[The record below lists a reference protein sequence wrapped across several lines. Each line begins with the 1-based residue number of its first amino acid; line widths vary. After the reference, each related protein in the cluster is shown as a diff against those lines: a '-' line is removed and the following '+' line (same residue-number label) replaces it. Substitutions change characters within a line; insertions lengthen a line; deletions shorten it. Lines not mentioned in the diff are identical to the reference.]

1 VTKKVARRTK
11 HLQLPDVPDGQ
22 KRILVRLPNW
32 LGDVV
37 MAAPT
42 VAAIHAARP
51 DAEIVAQVVAPFLPL
66 AAMLPGV
73 SRAIP
78 ASRDRSGA
86 ERRASVE
93 ALHAVAPD
101 AAVVFPRSLRASLAP
116 KRAGIAVR
124 VGYGGAGRKR
134 AFTHA
139 VTGWKPYRRGHRSA
153 WFGLL
158 ARAFGTQPAAPQ
170 TIEVPAAQ
178 RAAASELL
186 AGLGRDVG
194 RPLVVLEP
202 GASYGPAKCWPAE
215 RFGLLAQRLIAAGYD
230 VATVGTDATRPVEQ
244 VVAQAAGGGLLRT
257 AGRTPDLGVLMG
269 LLAGARLVISN
280 DTGPMHLA
288 AVVGA
293 PVLALFGA
301 TDPVVS
307 SPIGA
312 GPRTLLYDPEP
323 CSPCFLRTCALP
335 GHPCLAKVGVA
346 RVERVATRLLD
357 AATTGGRSA
366 PQAGA
371 PSERRSP

>member
-11 HLQLPDVPDGQ
+11 HLELPDVPDGQ

-37 MAAPT
+37 MAAPA

-66 AAMLPGV
+66 AEMLPGV
-73 SRAIP
+73 TRAIP
-78 ASRDRSGA
+78 TNRDKSRA
-86 ERRASVE
+86 ERHQSVE
-93 ALHAVAPD
+93 ALLGIAAD
-101 AAVVFPRSLRASLAP
+101 AAVVFPRSVRASLAP
-116 KRAGIAVR
+116 RRAGIPIR

-139 VTGWKPYRRGHRSA
+139 VTGWKPYRREHRSQ

-158 ARAFGTQPAAPQ
+158 ARAFGTRPAAPT
-170 TIEVPAAQ
+170 TIEVTSAA
-178 RAAASELL
+178 RASAEALL
-186 AGLGRDVG
+186 AGLGRGAG

-215 RFGLLAQRLIAAGYD
+215 NFGALARSLLAMDVD
-230 VATVGTDATRPVEQ
+230 VATVGTDATRDIERH
-244 VVAQAAGGGLLRT
+244 VARRAGPGLLR
-257 AGRTPDLGVLMG
+257 AVGKTPDLAVLMG
-269 LLAGARLVISN
+269 LLSAADLVVSN

-288 AVVGA
+288 AIVGT

-307 SPIGA
+307 APIGA
-312 GPRTLLYDPEP
+312 EPRHLVYDPEP
-323 CSPCFLRTCALP
+323 CSPCFLRACAVP
-335 GHPCLAKVGVA
+335 GHPCLTKIGVG
-346 RVERVATRLLD
+346 RVERLVRGVLEL
-357 AATTGGRSA
+357 
-366 PQAGA
+366 
-371 PSERRSP
+371 

>member
-1 VTKKVARRTK
+1 MTKKSARK
-11 HLQLPDVPDGQ
+11 KALHIPDVPAGQ

-37 MAAPT
+37 MAAPS
-42 VAAIHAARP
+42 VAAIAAARP
-51 DAEIVAQVVAPFLPL
+51 DAEIVAQVIAPFLPL
-66 AAMLPGV
+66 AGMLPGV

-78 ASRDRSGA
+78 TSRDKSA
-86 ERRASVE
+86 AQRRASVA

-170 TIEVPAAQ
+170 TIDVAPAL
-178 RAAASELL
+178 REAAAELL
-186 AGLGRDVG
+186 AGLGRAAE

-215 RFGLLAQRLIAAGYD
+215 RFGELAKRLMAAGCD

-244 VVAQAAGGGLLRT
+244 VVARAAGGGLLRT

-288 AVVGA
+288 AAVGA

-323 CSPCFLRTCALP
+323 CSPCFLRECALP
-335 GHPCLAKVGVA
+335 GHPCLQKIGVA
-346 RVERVATRLLD
+346 WVERSARGLL
-357 AATTGGRSA
+357 
-366 PQAGA
+366 
-371 PSERRSP
+371 